1 MPVGLGCDAATA
13 IMESGADFISP
24 ARPDSSSTP
33 PKHRPAKVDR
43 ESKKAGRDSAAE
55 ARLTPELISE

>member
-1 MPVGLGCDAATA
+1 MPA
-13 IMESGADFISP
+13 E
-24 ARPDSSSTP
+24 
-33 PKHRPAKVDR
+33 VDR